1 MSGGPPG
8 APPSRL
14 EAAAL
19 LLLSESDCHLG
30 IQGDSVIRKAF
41 VMSVNAGSE
50 AEYER
55 RHSPIWP
62 ELEAVLKAHG
72 VLNYSIYLLPATR
85 QLFAHVEIENEARW
99 VAIASTAVCKRWWQH
114 MAELMPHNADGSP
127 EAVDL
132 KDVFSLQSLSSG

>member
-1 MSGGPPG
+1 MGGRQGLSGGPPG

-55 RHSPIWP
+55 LDSPVWA
-62 ELEAVLKAHG
+62 EWEAVLKADG
-72 VLNYSIYLLPATR
+72 VLDYSIYLLPATR
-85 QLFAHVEIENEARW
+85 QLFANVEIE
-99 VAIASTAVCKRWWQH
+99 T
-114 MAELMPHNADGSP
+114 DG
-127 EAVDL
+127 
-132 KDVFSLQSLSSG
+132 